1 MTGVIGGE
9 LAVLVVLRSA
19 TLSAGMRR
27 KNPGRMARGFQQ
39 ERVLCLMTDLQPG

>member
-19 TLSAGMRR
+19 TLSAGMRH
-27 KNPGRMARGFQQ
+27 KNPGRKARGFNKN
-39 ERVLCLMTDLQPG
+39 VCCA